1 MFVLITHTST
11 SFFFSL
17 HDALVTLYPH
27 HRNPASWCMRSNFR
41 CPRLHIFPSIT
52 GMSQFGLALL
62 SRVREQAF
70 PCGYITY
77 FSYNKWLILFG
88 KARIDLASIGT
99 YKKKIPIHEYETPK
113 PHEDQMGD
121 YCSHSLR
128 ITTRRN
134 FRGNLIFVQTS

>member
-99 YKKKIPIHEYETPK
+99 YKKKKSQFTNTRHQNHMKIKWEIIVPILFGSPL
-113 PHEDQMGD
+113 GA
-121 YCSHSLR
+121 
-128 ITTRRN
+128 
-134 FRGNLIFVQTS
+134 IFGGI